1 MMAYQTLTLAF
12 IVLIVSQTIHRVS
25 GLPVTKS
32 AKITGQSK
40 HKSEVLDSQSVLEDL
55 HQSRHRA
62 IVASNEDDY
71 ERVTISDR
79 DKDGARAINS
89 PTLTTGKI
97 LKFLRRE
104 KRREEIEKR
113 LLRHRL
119 YLFQKPLQKQDVLGD
134 ADVVSVQDFLS
145 YISAVTQHLR
155 LHPNMAQAI
164 VKYYIDC
171 QEQNSQEECITQTE
185 ESLVTIQNLQ
195 SSLQS
200 VGSRLSKRGANEQK
214 LIFQILNSLRPVLHL
229 EYDMKDDN
237 PGKKSNS
244 AVSVGKHTS
253 NITVLVGKH
262 TALKNLS
269 HENSLPKLPVQN
281 KLMVPSTAST
291 EDIPTTVPPI
301 ATTQINGSMRYM

>member
-55 HQSRHRA
+55 YQSRHRA

-79 DKDGARAINS
+79 GKDGARAINS

-113 LLRHRL
+113 ILRHRL

-164 VKYYIDC
+164 VKYIDC

-185 ESLVTIQNLQ
+185 ESLATIQNLQ

-200 VGSRLSKRGANEQK
+200 VGSRLSKRGTNEQK

-229 EYDMKDDN
+229 EYDTKDDN
-237 PGKKSNS
+237 PAKKSNS
-244 AVSVGKHTS
+244 
-253 NITVLVGKH
+253 TVLVGKH

-301 ATTQINGSMRYM
+301 ATTQINDSMRYM